1 MRICLLGDFSGHPD
15 EGMKNVSQNIRERL
29 EVNHDVLA
37 LNSRDILRQAFHVDI
52 RAFKPEIIHYLHGP
66 TIRSLI
72 ILKLAKLFSGNNAK
86 TVCSATKPY
95 FSKASRVLL
104 PFLKPDLILTQSLIW
119 EQFFENRGFQVK
131 FFPNGIDTSKFVPA
145 TSNEKRTIRE
155 KWGISKGDFVV
166 LHVGHIRKN
175 RNLDILKEIQ
185 ETSGLQVVIVG
196 GTTNPA
202 DEALKD
208 ELKSAGCKVY
218 HRYINDISQVY
229 KMADLYVFPTKYNH
243 KSLPKSYNEIGAID
257 FPLSVL
263 EAMAVNLPIITTRF
277 GGLPRLFDEK
287 EGFYFCPN
295 EQSIFKQVK
304 NVVDSKGL
312 QFVNTRVQ
320 VMPLSLS
327 NIIQR
332 LKNLYKNILAN

>member
-1 MRICLLGDFSGHPD
+1 MRICLLGDFSGKPD
-15 EGMKNVSQNIRERL
+15 EGMKNISKTVRDKLSSRQQ
-29 EVNHDVLA
+29 VLA
-37 LNSRDILRQAFHVDI
+37 LNSRDVLKRSFLNDI
-52 RAFKPEIIHYLHGP
+52 RSFRPEVIHYLHGP

-72 ILKLAKLFSGNNAK
+72 IVKLAKLLSGNNAR

-95 FSKASRVLL
+95 FSRVSRSLL
-104 PFLKPDLILTQSLIW
+104 PLLKPDLILTQSLIW
-119 EQFFENRGFQVK
+119 EEFFKSKGFRIH
-131 FFPNGIDTSKFVPA
+131 FFPNGIDTSKFIPA

-208 ELKSAGCKVY
+208 ELKSAGCKVC
-218 HRYINDISQVY
+218 HRYIKDISEAY
-229 KMADLYVFPTKYNH
+229 KIADLYVFPTKYNH

-257 FPLSVL
+257 LPLSVL
-263 EAMAVNLPIITTRF
+263 EAMAVNLPIIITPF
-277 GGLPRLFDEK
+277 GALPRLFDEK
-287 EGFYFCPN
+287 EGFHFCPN

-312 QFVNTRVQ
+312 QFVNTRAQ
-320 VMPLSLS
+320 VMPLSWTY
-327 NIIQR
+327 IIQR
-332 LKNLYKNILAN
+332 LENLYESILGN

>member
-1 MRICLLGDFSGHPD
+1 MRICLLGDFSGNPD
-15 EGMKNVSQNIRERL
+15 EGMKNVSRNIRKRL
-29 EVNHDVLA
+29 QVNHDVLA
-37 LNSRDILRQAFHVDI
+37 LNSRDILRQAFHVHI

-72 ILKLAKLFSGNNAK
+72 ILKLAKLLSGNNAR

-95 FSKASRVLL
+95 FSRVSRRLL
-104 PFLKPDLILTQSLIW
+104 PLLKPDLILTQSLIW
-119 EQFFENRGFQVK
+119 EEFFKSKGFRIH
-131 FFPNGIDTSKFVPA
+131 FFPNGIDTSKFRPA
-145 TSNEKRTIRE
+145 AGDEKLGLRE
-155 KWGISKGDFVV
+155 KCGISYSEFIV
-166 LHVGHIRKN
+166 LHVGHIRRN
-175 RNLDILKEIQ
+175 RNLEIFKRIQ
-185 ETSGLQVVIVG
+185 KIPGLQVVIVG

-202 DEALKD
+202 DEALKS
-208 ELKSAGCKVY
+208 ELIYSGCRVY
-218 HRYINDISQVY
+218 HHYINDISEVY

-243 KSLPKSYNEIGAID
+243 KSLPKSYNEIGAVD
-257 FPLSVL
+257 LPLSVL

-320 VMPLSLS
+320 VMPLSWT